1 MAHYPKRDWRRHAP
15 PFSLG
20 VSELALLHIQV
31 NPMGN
36 FIGWLGA
43 LLLIFLAGFGLT
55 QWLNLPFGNFI
66 DWGIGASIFVWLIII
81 VTVPWNVY
89 FQSKAVLNQATIS
102 KEKGI
107 NVDDNQLPY
116 VKSLAQKSLGL
127 ALALHVISAIALYV
141 LASSGIGT
149 IGYVGA
155 IAALL
160 LTILRP
166 AISAYEYIS
175 QRLSAIYQQIDYPRE
190 DVMELRQRFANLEES
205 VRQINEQLSSENPY
219 SWVTKYAQFSEET
232 RKDLSRLGANL
243 EDLRAT
249 NERDHERLVRE
260 SRQAIAQLSTDSQFL
275 EHVREIIRFFK
286 SA

>member
-1 MAHYPKRDWRRHAP
+1 
-15 PFSLG
+15 
-20 VSELALLHIQV
+20 
-31 NPMGN
+31 MGN

-89 FQSKAVLNQATIS
+89 FQSKAVLNQAAIS

-116 VKSLAQKSLGL
+116 VKSLAKKSLGL
-127 ALALHVISAIALYV
+127 ALGLHVISAIALYV

>member
-1 MAHYPKRDWRRHAP
+1 MSK
-15 PFSLG
+15 
-20 VSELALLHIQV
+20 
-31 NPMGN
+31 

-66 DWGIGASIFVWLIII
+66 DWVIGASIFVWLIII
-81 VTVPWNVY
+81 VTVPWNLY
-89 FQSKAVLNQATIS
+89 FQSKSVLNQAVAS
-102 KEKGI
+102 QERGI
-107 NVDDNQLPY
+107 IVNEQQLPY
-116 VKSLAQKSLGL
+116 VRSLQTRSL
-127 ALALHVISAIALYV
+127 ALALGLHLISAIALYV
-141 LASSGIGT
+141 LASSGVGT

-166 AISAYEYIS
+166 AISAYAYIS
-175 QRLSAIYQQIDYPRE
+175 QRLMAISQQIDYPRE
-190 DVMELRQRFANLEES
+190 DITELRQRFANLEES
-205 VRQINEQLSSENPY
+205 VRQLNQQLSNDNPY
-219 SWVTKYAQFSEET
+219 SWVSKYEQFADET
-232 RKDLSRLGANL
+232 RKDVSRIGANI

-249 NERDHERLVRE
+249 NEREHERLLKE

>member
-1 MAHYPKRDWRRHAP
+1 MDK
-15 PFSLG
+15 
-20 VSELALLHIQV
+20 
-31 NPMGN
+31 

-43 LLLIFLAGFGLT
+43 LLLLFLAGFGLT
-55 QWLNLPFGNFI
+55 QWLHLPFGNFI
-66 DWGIGASIFVWLIII
+66 DWIIGASIFVWLLVI

-89 FQSKAVLNQATIS
+89 FQSQSVLNQATVS
-102 KEKGI
+102 KDRGI
-107 NVDDNQLPY
+107 NVDEQQLPY
-116 VKSLAQKSLGL
+116 VRSLAQRSLWLALGL
-127 ALALHVISAIALYV
+127 HLVSAIALYV
-141 LASSGIGT
+141 LAASGVGT

-175 QRLSAIYQQIDYPRE
+175 QRLQAISQQINYPRE

-205 VRQINEQLSSENPY
+205 VRQINEQLSIENPY
-219 SWVTKYAQFSEET
+219 SWVSKYEQFADET
-232 RKDLSRLGANL
+232 RKDLSRLGANI

-249 NERDHERLVRE
+249 NERDHDRLLRE
-260 SRQAIAQLSTDSQFL
+260 SRQAIAQLSSDSQFL
-275 EHVREIIRFFK
+275 DQVREIIRFFK

>member
-1 MAHYPKRDWRRHAP
+1 
-15 PFSLG
+15 
-20 VSELALLHIQV
+20 
-31 NPMGN
+31 MGN

-127 ALALHVISAIALYV
+127 ALGLHVISAIALYA

-149 IGYVGA
+149 VGYVGA

-175 QRLSAIYQQIDYPRE
+175 QRLRSISQQIDYPRE

-219 SWVTKYAQFSEET
+219 SWVAKYAQFSEET

-249 NERDHERLVRE
+249 NDRDHERLVRE
-260 SRQAIAQLSTDSQFL
+260 SRQAIAQLSNDSQFL

>member
-1 MAHYPKRDWRRHAP
+1 MSK
-15 PFSLG
+15 
-20 VSELALLHIQV
+20 
-31 NPMGN
+31 

-66 DWGIGASIFVWLIII
+66 DWVIGTSIFVWLIII
-81 VTVPWNVY
+81 VTVPWNLY
-89 FQSKAVLNQATIS
+89 FQSQSVLNQATLS
-102 KEKGI
+102 QERGI
-107 NVDDNQLPY
+107 NIDENQLPY
-116 VKSLAQKSLGL
+116 VRSLAKRSLGL
-127 ALALHVISAIALYV
+127 ALGLHVISAIALYI
-141 LASSGIGT
+141 LASSGVGT
-149 IGYVGA
+149 VGYVGA
-155 IAALL
+155 IAAIL

-175 QRLSAIYQQIDYPRE
+175 QRLRSISQQIDYPRE
-190 DVMELRQRFANLEES
+190 DITELRLRFSNLEES
-205 VRQINEQLSSENPY
+205 VRQINDELLSKENPY
-219 SWVTKYAQFSEET
+219 SWLSKYEQFADET
-232 RKDLSRLGANL
+232 RKDLSRLGANI

-249 NERDHERLVRE
+249 NDREHERLLRE

>member
-1 MAHYPKRDWRRHAP
+1 
-15 PFSLG
+15 
-20 VSELALLHIQV
+20 
-31 NPMGN
+31 MGN

-141 LASSGIGT
+141 LASSGISLAPKVT
-149 IGYVGA
+149 VFAWICL
-155 IAALL
+155 I
-160 LTILRP
+160 P
-166 AISAYEYIS
+166 AP
-175 QRLSAIYQQIDYPRE
+175 LPID
-190 DVMELRQRFANLEES
+190 
-205 VRQINEQLSSENPY
+205 
-219 SWVTKYAQFSEET
+219 
-232 RKDLSRLGANL
+232 
-243 EDLRAT
+243 
-249 NERDHERLVRE
+249 
-260 SRQAIAQLSTDSQFL
+260 
-275 EHVREIIRFFK
+275 
-286 SA
+286 

>member
-1 MAHYPKRDWRRHAP
+1 MSK
-15 PFSLG
+15 
-20 VSELALLHIQV
+20 
-31 NPMGN
+31 

-66 DWGIGASIFVWLIII
+66 DWVIGASIFVWLIII

-89 FQSKAVLNQATIS
+89 FQSKAVLNQAEIS
-102 KEKGI
+102 KDKGI
-107 NVDDNQLPY
+107 AVDENQLPY
-116 VKSLAQKSLGL
+116 VRALAKKSLGL
-127 ALALHVISAIALYV
+127 AIALHLISAIALYI

-166 AISAYEYIS
+166 TISAYEYIA
-175 QRLSAIYQQIDYPRE
+175 QRLRLISQQIDYPRE
-190 DVMELRQRFANLEES
+190 DVMELRQRFASLEES
-205 VRQINEQLSSENPY
+205 VRQINEQLSTENPY
-219 SWVTKYAQFSEET
+219 SWVTKYEQFADET
-232 RKDLSRLGANL
+232 RKDLSKLGANI

-249 NERDHERLVRE
+249 NDRDHDRLVRE
-260 SRQAIAQLSTDSQFL
+260 SRQAIAQLSADSQFL
-275 EHVREIIRFFK
+275 EQVREIIRFFK